1 MKRNKENIE
10 EQLMSDIAN
19 NFTISGQVNDVSQLF
34 PLQTSKRSLQNGLIF
49 ILVLNGEGTIKI
61 DRERTS
67 CLQRNSSFCSSFPS
81 IRRNSFLG
89 RF

>member
-49 ILVLNGEGTIKI
+49 I
-61 DRERTS
+61 
-67 CLQRNSSFCSSFPS
+67 
-81 IRRNSFLG
+81 
-89 RF
+89 